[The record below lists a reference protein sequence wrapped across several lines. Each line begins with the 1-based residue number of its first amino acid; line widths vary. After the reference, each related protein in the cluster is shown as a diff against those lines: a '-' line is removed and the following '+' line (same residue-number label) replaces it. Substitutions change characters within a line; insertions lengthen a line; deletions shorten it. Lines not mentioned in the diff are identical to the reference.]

1 MPPRKTSRKSR
12 KSRRRRKSSRPRRR
26 KSSRPRRRKSSNRRR
41 KSSKRR
47 RRKSSQ
53 RRRRK
58 SSRRRR
64 SSSRKKRRKSKR
76 KISKTV
82 AIKTNPALWERSKR
96 AACTQGGLCE
106 HSARKMQWAVRYY
119 KEHGGGYRGSKANN
133 SLRRWGREK
142 WRTSSGK
149 KSEGKRRYLPEK
161 KWKRL
166 SRKDIQRTN
175 AAKARGY
182 RQGKQ
187 YVSQPQDIKKKLWG
201 GACPYTIT
209 NYTRQ
214 RAKRLG
220 VTVRKSSNP
229 NKKIDVFKN
238 GKKVSTV
245 GGCGYKDYPTF
256 LKEDGKD
263 VANRKRRGFKSR
275 FQQHRTKRGSKAYW
289 ADQLLW

>member
-1 MPPRKTSRKSR
+1 MPLRRTSRRKKSVTHRRKKSSRKKRKSSRRRKSR
-12 KSRRRRKSSRPRRR
+12 K
-26 KSSRPRRRKSSNRRR
+26 
-41 KSSKRR
+41 
-47 RRKSSQ
+47 
-53 RRRRK
+53 RRK
-58 SSRRRR
+58 SSRR
-64 SSSRKKRRKSKR
+64 KRRKSSRKR
-76 KISKTV
+76 RKSSRKRRKSSRKRRKSSRKRGNV
-82 AIKTNPALWERSKR
+82 AIKTDPALWEESKR

-119 KEHGGGYRGSKANN
+119 KQHGGGYRGSKANN

-149 KSEGKRRYLPEK
+149 KSEGKRRYLPEE

-166 SRKDIQRTN
+166 SRKQIQRTN

-187 YVSQPQDIKKKLWG
+187 YVSQPEDIKKKIWG
-201 GACPYTIT
+201 GAACPYTIT
-209 NYTRQ
+209 NYTKQ

-256 LKEDGKD
+256 LREDGKD

-275 FQQHRTKRGSKAYW
+275 FQRHRTKRGSKAYY

>member
-1 MPPRKTSRKSR
+1 MPPRKTSRKPR
-12 KSRRRRKSSRPRRR
+12 KSRRRRKSSKRQRR
-26 KSSRPRRRKSSNRRR
+26 KSSKRRRR

-47 RRKSSQ
+47 RRKSSKRRRRKSSS

-58 SSRRRR
+58 SSRR
-64 SSSRKKRRKSKR
+64 SSRKKRRKSNR
-76 KISKTV
+76 KKSKTV
-82 AIKTNPALWERSKR
+82 AIKTNPVLWEKSKR
-96 AACTQGGLCE
+96 AACTKGGLCK
-106 HSARKMQWAVRYY
+106 HSARKMQWAVRHY

-149 KSEGKRRYLPEK
+149 KSEGKQRYLPDK

-166 SRKDIQRTN
+166 SRNDIQRTN

-201 GACPYTIT
+201 GECPYTIT
-209 NYTRQ
+209 NHTKRK
-214 RAKRLG
+214 AKQLG
-220 VTVRKSSNP
+220 VTVKKAKNS
-229 NKKIDVFKN
+229 NKKIDVFKKD
-238 GKKVSTV
+238 GKKVATV
-245 GGCGYKDYPTF
+245 GACGYKDYPTF
-256 LKEDGKD
+256 QKEDGKD
-263 VANRKRRGFKSR
+263 VANRKRQGFKSR
-275 FQQHRTKRGSKAYW
+275 FQQYRTQRGTKAYW

>member
-1 MPPRKTSRKSR
+1 MSRRYVRKSKQKR
-12 KSRRRRKSSRPRRR
+12 KSSSNRRKSKQRKSNRR
-26 KSSRPRRRKSSNRRR
+26 KGSSKQKKRKRR

-47 RRKSSQ
+47 RRKSS
-53 RRRRK
+53 RR
-58 SSRRRR
+58 
-64 SSSRKKRRKSKR
+64 SSRKKRKKSNRKK
-76 KISKTV
+76 SKTV

-96 AACTQGGLCE
+96 AACTQGGLCK

-149 KSEGKRRYLPEK
+149 KSEGKRRYLPDK

-166 SRKDIQRTN
+166 SRNDIQRTN

-201 GACPYTIT
+201 GECPYTIT
-209 NYTRQ
+209 NYTKRK
-214 RAKRLG
+214 AKQLG
-220 VTVRKSSNP
+220 VTVKKAKNS
-229 NKKIDVFKN
+229 NKKIDVFNKD
-238 GKKVSTV
+238 GKKVATV
-245 GGCGYKDYPTF
+245 GACGYKDYPTF
-256 LKEDGKD
+256 LKKDGKD
-263 VANRKRRGFKSR
+263 VANERRRAFKSR
-275 FQQHRTKRGSKAYW
+275 FQRHRTKRGTNAYW